1 MLSECYLKHKIFMI
15 STFKVMYI
23 ILLHNFNFE
32 VCIIVEETN
41 YTPFWG
47 RGCGVVRVFRCG

>member
-1 MLSECYLKHKIFMI
+1 
-15 STFKVMYI
+15 MYI

-41 YTPFWG
+41 YTPFLG
-47 RGCGVVRVFRCG
+47 GGVLLGCFAVADGDGIESCIKLDWL